1 MLKLCRDVFLV
12 SSVRGAR
19 SASRGLGSEEPSVPD
34 APGRG
39 QPAEGMSRRAAAA
52 AASADMIRR
61 GMRARR
67 VEHGFHAAVPAIG
80 AAALTAATAALVMHP
95 AFERTRA
102 GVSDGLEADVSDV
115 MPGGDAFQSTML
127 RITGGCLGG
136 AAGARTAFELA
147 SASVAGGGA
156 GGAARGFAS
165 APLAVVGGV
174 ACAFAGAE
182 FAEPAATLGVR
193 VGRVLASG
201 SAGFAAD
208 VAGFSL
214 GARRGNDAHEPL
226 LKTKVAADGNLSA
239 TGDPSKPFAEDSR
252 RAFAREL
259 VRLREREALLRLE
272 RDRVPRGARRDALGV
287 ALAEIEGAKK
297 ALKRACVETHG
308 ARLGRVMSEDV
319 ARAASE
325 LAELRARQLALR
337 REAAAAAAN
346 GDKAARARLTRE
358 AKTLDRAK
366 KRLKTEAA
374 ATFGARLA
382 KHAPAV
388 EKR

>member
-1 MLKLCRDVFLV
+1 
-12 SSVRGAR
+12 
-19 SASRGLGSEEPSVPD
+19 
-34 APGRG
+34 
-39 QPAEGMSRRAAAA
+39 MSRRAAAA
-52 AASADMIRR
+52 AASADVIRR

-67 VEHGFHAAVPAIG
+67 VEHDFHTAVPAIG

-95 AFERTRA
+95 TFERTRA

-115 MPGGDAFQSTML
+115 MPGGDAFQSAML
-127 RITGGCLGG
+127 RFTGGCLGG

-193 VGRVLASG
+193 IGRVMSSG
-201 SAGFAAD
+201 SAGLAAD
-208 VAGFSL
+208 VNALFGETHKKKRGDDEAE
-214 GARRGNDAHEPL
+214 GA
-226 LKTKVAADGNLSA
+226 TDGPTN
-239 TGDPSKPFAEDSR
+239 GKENPSVEDSR

-259 VRLREREALLRLE
+259 VRLREREALVRLE
-272 RDRVPRGARRDALGV
+272 RDRVPRGARRDALV
-287 ALAEIEGAKK
+287 ATLAEIEGDKK
-297 ALKRACVETHG
+297 KLKRACLDEHG
-308 ARLGRVMSEDV
+308 ERLGRVMSEDI
-319 ARAASE
+319 ARSASE
-325 LAELRARQLALR
+325 LVELRARQLALR

-346 GDKAARARLTRE
+346 GDKTARARLTRE
-358 AKTLDRAK
+358 AKTLDAAK
-366 KRLKTEAA
+366 KRLKAEAL
-374 ATFGARLA
+374 ATFGERLA
-382 KHAPAV
+382 KRAPAV

>member
-1 MLKLCRDVFLV
+1 
-12 SSVRGAR
+12 
-19 SASRGLGSEEPSVPD
+19 
-34 APGRG
+34 
-39 QPAEGMSRRAAAA
+39 MSRRAAAA

-67 VEHGFHAAVPAIG
+67 VEHDFHAAVPAIG

-102 GVSDGLEADVSDV
+102 GVFDGLEADVSDV
-115 MPGGDAFQSTML
+115 MPGGDAFQSAML
-127 RITGGCLGG
+127 RFTGGCLGG

-193 VGRVLASG
+193 IGRVISSG
-201 SAGFAAD
+201 SAGLAAD
-208 VAGFSL
+208 ANALFGETHKKK
-214 GARRGNDAHEPL
+214 RGDDQAEEALTDGSSSNGKENPG
-226 LKTKVAADGNLSA
+226 KV
-239 TGDPSKPFAEDSR
+239 EDSR

-259 VRLREREALLRLE
+259 VELRKREALVRLE
-272 RDRVPRGARRDALGV
+272 RDRVPRGARRDALG
-287 ALAEIEGAKK
+287 ATLAEIKGDKK
-297 ALKRACVETHG
+297 KLKRACLDEHG
-308 ARLGRVMSEDV
+308 VSLGRVMSEDI
-319 ARAASE
+319 ARSASE
-325 LAELRARQLALR
+325 LVELRARQLALR

-346 GDKAARARLTRE
+346 GDKTARARLTRE
-358 AKTLDRAK
+358 AKTLDAAK
-366 KRLKTEAA
+366 KRLKAEAL
-374 ATFGARLA
+374 ATFGERLA
-382 KHAPAV
+382 KRAPAV

>member
-1 MLKLCRDVFLV
+1 
-12 SSVRGAR
+12 
-19 SASRGLGSEEPSVPD
+19 
-34 APGRG
+34 
-39 QPAEGMSRRAAAA
+39 MSRRAAAA

-67 VEHGFHAAVPAIG
+67 VEHDFHAAVPAIG

-115 MPGGDAFQSTML
+115 MPGGDAFQSAML
-127 RITGGCLGG
+127 RFTGGCLGG

-193 VGRVLASG
+193 IGRVISSG
-201 SAGFAAD
+201 SAGLAAD
-208 VAGFSL
+208 ANALFGETHKKK
-214 GARRGNDAHEPL
+214 RGDDQAEEAL
-226 LKTKVAADGNLSA
+226 TDGSSSN
-239 TGDPSKPFAEDSR
+239 GKENPGNVEDSR

-259 VRLREREALLRLE
+259 VELRKREALVRLE
-272 RDRVPRGARRDALGV
+272 RDRVPRGARRDALG
-287 ALAEIEGAKK
+287 ATLAEIKGDKK
-297 ALKRACVETHG
+297 KLKRACLETHG
-308 ARLGRVMSEDV
+308 VSLGRVMSEDI
-319 ARAASE
+319 ARSASE
-325 LAELRARQLALR
+325 LVELRARQLALR

-346 GDKAARARLTRE
+346 GDKTARARLTRE
-358 AKTLDRAK
+358 AKTLDAAK
-366 KRLKTEAA
+366 KRLKAEVL
-374 ATFGARLA
+374 ATFGERLA
-382 KHAPAV
+382 KRAPAV

>member
-1 MLKLCRDVFLV
+1 
-12 SSVRGAR
+12 
-19 SASRGLGSEEPSVPD
+19 
-34 APGRG
+34 
-39 QPAEGMSRRAAAA
+39 MSRRAAAA

-67 VEHGFHAAVPAIG
+67 VEHDFHAAVPAIG

-115 MPGGDAFQSTML
+115 MPGGDAFQSAML
-127 RITGGCLGG
+127 RFTGGCLGG

-193 VGRVLASG
+193 IGRVISSG
-201 SAGFAAD
+201 SAGLAAD
-208 VAGFSL
+208 ANALFGETHKKKRGDDQAQ
-214 GARRGNDAHEPL
+214 GATDGSSSNGKENPGN
-226 LKTKVAADGNLSA
+226 V
-239 TGDPSKPFAEDSR
+239 EDSR

-259 VRLREREALLRLE
+259 VELRKREALVRLE
-272 RDRVPRGARRDALGV
+272 RDRVPRGARRDALG
-287 ALAEIEGAKK
+287 ATLAEIKGDKK
-297 ALKRACVETHG
+297 KLKRACLETHG
-308 ARLGRVMSEDV
+308 VSLGRVMSEDI
-319 ARAASE
+319 ARSASE
-325 LAELRARQLALR
+325 LVELRARQLALR

-346 GDKAARARLTRE
+346 GDKTARARLTRE
-358 AKTLDRAK
+358 AKTLDAAK
-366 KRLKTEAA
+366 KRLKAEAL
-374 ATFGARLA
+374 ATFGERLA
-382 KHAPAV
+382 KRAPAV

>member
-1 MLKLCRDVFLV
+1 
-12 SSVRGAR
+12 
-19 SASRGLGSEEPSVPD
+19 
-34 APGRG
+34 
-39 QPAEGMSRRAAAA
+39 MSRRAAAA

-67 VEHGFHAAVPAIG
+67 VEHDFHAAVPAIG

-115 MPGGDAFQSTML
+115 MPGGDAFQSAML
-127 RITGGCLGG
+127 RFTGGCLGG

-193 VGRVLASG
+193 IGRVISSG
-201 SAGFAAD
+201 SAGLAAD
-208 VAGFSL
+208 ANALFGETHKKK
-214 GARRGNDAHEPL
+214 RGDDQAEEAL
-226 LKTKVAADGNLSA
+226 TDGSSSN
-239 TGDPSKPFAEDSR
+239 GKENPGNVEDSR
-252 RAFAREL
+252 RAFIREL
-259 VRLREREALLRLE
+259 VELRKREALVRLE
-272 RDRVPRGARRDALGV
+272 FNRVPRGARRDALG
-287 ALAEIEGAKK
+287 ATLAEIKGDKK
-297 ALKRACVETHG
+297 KLKRACLETHG
-308 ARLGRVMSEDV
+308 VSLGRVMSEDI
-319 ARAASE
+319 ARSCSE
-325 LAELRARQLALR
+325 LVELRARQLALR

-346 GDKAARARLTRE
+346 GDKTARARLTRE
-358 AKTLDRAK
+358 AKTLDAAK
-366 KRLKTEAA
+366 KRLKAEVL
-374 ATFGARLA
+374 ATFGERLA
-382 KHAPAV
+382 KRAPAV

>member
-1 MLKLCRDVFLV
+1 
-12 SSVRGAR
+12 
-19 SASRGLGSEEPSVPD
+19 
-34 APGRG
+34 
-39 QPAEGMSRRAAAA
+39 MSRRAAAA

-67 VEHGFHAAVPAIG
+67 VEHDFHAAVPAIG

-115 MPGGDAFQSTML
+115 MPGGDAFQSAML
-127 RITGGCLGG
+127 RFTGGCLGG

-193 VGRVLASG
+193 IGRVISSG
-201 SAGFAAD
+201 SAGLAAD
-208 VAGFSL
+208 ANALFGETHKKK
-214 GARRGNDAHEPL
+214 RGDDQAQ
-226 LKTKVAADGNLSA
+226 GA
-239 TGDPSKPFAEDSR
+239 TGGSSSNGKENPGNVEDSR

-259 VRLREREALLRLE
+259 VELRKREALVRLE
-272 RDRVPRGARRDALGV
+272 RDRVPRGARRDALG
-287 ALAEIEGAKK
+287 ATLAEIKGDKK
-297 ALKRACVETHG
+297 KLKRACLDEHG
-308 ARLGRVMSEDV
+308 VSLGRVMSEDI
-319 ARAASE
+319 ARSASE
-325 LAELRARQLALR
+325 LVELRARQLALR

-346 GDKAARARLTRE
+346 GDKTARARLTRE
-358 AKTLDRAK
+358 AKTLDAAK
-366 KRLKTEAA
+366 KRLKAEVL
-374 ATFGARLA
+374 ATFGERLA
-382 KHAPAV
+382 KRAPAV

>member
-1 MLKLCRDVFLV
+1 
-12 SSVRGAR
+12 
-19 SASRGLGSEEPSVPD
+19 
-34 APGRG
+34 
-39 QPAEGMSRRAAAA
+39 MSRRAAAA

-67 VEHGFHAAVPAIG
+67 VEHDFHAAVPAIG

-115 MPGGDAFQSTML
+115 MPGGDAFQSAIL
-127 RITGGCLGG
+127 RFTGGCLGG

-193 VGRVLASG
+193 IGRVMSSG
-201 SAGFAAD
+201 SAGLAAD
-208 VAGFSL
+208 VKALFGETHKKKRGDDEAE
-214 GARRGNDAHEPL
+214 GA
-226 LKTKVAADGNLSA
+226 TDGPTN
-239 TGDPSKPFAEDSR
+239 GKENPSVEDSR

-259 VRLREREALLRLE
+259 VRLREREALVRLE
-272 RDRVPRGARRDALGV
+272 RDRVPRGARRDALV
-287 ALAEIEGAKK
+287 ATLAEIEGDKK
-297 ALKRACVETHG
+297 KLKRACLDEHG
-308 ARLGRVMSEDV
+308 ERLGRVMSEDI
-319 ARAASE
+319 ARSASE
-325 LAELRARQLALR
+325 LVELRARQLALR

-346 GDKAARARLTRE
+346 GDKTARARLTRE
-358 AKTLDRAK
+358 AKTLDAAK
-366 KRLKTEAA
+366 KRLKAEAL
-374 ATFGARLA
+374 ATFGERLA
-382 KHAPAV
+382 KRAPAV

>member
-1 MLKLCRDVFLV
+1 
-12 SSVRGAR
+12 
-19 SASRGLGSEEPSVPD
+19 
-34 APGRG
+34 
-39 QPAEGMSRRAAAA
+39 MSRRAAAA

-67 VEHGFHAAVPAIG
+67 VEHDFHAAVPAIG

-115 MPGGDAFQSTML
+115 MPGGDAFQSAML
-127 RITGGCLGG
+127 RFTGGCLGG

-193 VGRVLASG
+193 IGRVISSG
-201 SAGFAAD
+201 SAGLAAD
-208 VAGFSL
+208 ANALFGETHKKKRGDDQAQ
-214 GARRGNDAHEPL
+214 GATDGSSSNGKENPG
-226 LKTKVAADGNLSA
+226 KV
-239 TGDPSKPFAEDSR
+239 EDSR

-259 VRLREREALLRLE
+259 VELRKREALVRLE
-272 RDRVPRGARRDALGV
+272 RDRVPRGARRDALG
-287 ALAEIEGAKK
+287 ATLAEIKGDKK
-297 ALKRACVETHG
+297 KLKRACLETHG
-308 ARLGRVMSEDV
+308 VSLGRVMSEDI
-319 ARAASE
+319 ARSCSE
-325 LAELRARQLALR
+325 LVELRARQLALR

-346 GDKAARARLTRE
+346 GDKTARARLTRE
-358 AKTLDRAK
+358 AKTLDAAK
-366 KRLKTEAA
+366 KRLKAEAL
-374 ATFGARLA
+374 ATFGERLA
-382 KHAPAV
+382 KRAPAV

>member
-1 MLKLCRDVFLV
+1 
-12 SSVRGAR
+12 
-19 SASRGLGSEEPSVPD
+19 
-34 APGRG
+34 
-39 QPAEGMSRRAAAA
+39 MSRRAAAA

-67 VEHGFHAAVPAIG
+67 VEHVFHTAVPAIG

-115 MPGGDAFQSTML
+115 MPGGDAFQSAML
-127 RITGGCLGG
+127 RFTGGCLGG

-193 VGRVLASG
+193 IGRVMSSG
-201 SAGFAAD
+201 SAGLAAD
-208 VAGFSL
+208 VNALFGETHKKKRGDDEAE
-214 GARRGNDAHEPL
+214 GA
-226 LKTKVAADGNLSA
+226 TDGPTN
-239 TGDPSKPFAEDSR
+239 GKENPSVEDSR
-252 RAFAREL
+252 RTFAREL
-259 VRLREREALLRLE
+259 VRLREREALVRLE
-272 RDRVPRGARRDALGV
+272 RDRVPRGARRDALV
-287 ALAEIEGAKK
+287 ATLAEIEGDKK
-297 ALKRACVETHG
+297 KLKRACLDEHG
-308 ARLGRVMSEDV
+308 ARLGRVMSEDI
-319 ARAASE
+319 ARSASE
-325 LAELRARQLALR
+325 LVELRARQLALR

-346 GDKAARARLTRE
+346 GDKTARARLTRE
-358 AKTLDRAK
+358 AKTLDAAK
-366 KRLKTEAA
+366 KRLKAEAL
-374 ATFGARLA
+374 ATFGERLA
-382 KHAPAV
+382 KRAPAV

>member
-1 MLKLCRDVFLV
+1 
-12 SSVRGAR
+12 
-19 SASRGLGSEEPSVPD
+19 
-34 APGRG
+34 
-39 QPAEGMSRRAAAA
+39 MSRRAAAA

-67 VEHGFHAAVPAIG
+67 VEHDFHAAVPAIG

-115 MPGGDAFQSTML
+115 MPGGDAFQSAML
-127 RITGGCLGG
+127 RFTGGCLGG

-193 VGRVLASG
+193 IGRVISSG
-201 SAGFAAD
+201 SAGLAAD
-208 VAGFSL
+208 ANALFGETHKKKRGDDQAQ
-214 GARRGNDAHEPL
+214 GATDGSSSNGKENPGN
-226 LKTKVAADGNLSA
+226 V
-239 TGDPSKPFAEDSR
+239 EDSR

-259 VRLREREALLRLE
+259 VELRKREALVRLE
-272 RDRVPRGARRDALGV
+272 RDRVPRGARRDALG
-287 ALAEIEGAKK
+287 ATLAEIKGDKK
-297 ALKRACVETHG
+297 KLKRACLETHG
-308 ARLGRVMSEDV
+308 VSLGRVMSEDI
-319 ARAASE
+319 ARSCSE
-325 LAELRARQLALR
+325 LVELRARQLALR

-346 GDKAARARLTRE
+346 GDKTARARLTRE
-358 AKTLDRAK
+358 AKTLDAAK
-366 KRLKTEAA
+366 KRLKAEAL
-374 ATFGARLA
+374 ATFGERLA
-382 KHAPAV
+382 KRAPAV

>member
-1 MLKLCRDVFLV
+1 
-12 SSVRGAR
+12 
-19 SASRGLGSEEPSVPD
+19 
-34 APGRG
+34 
-39 QPAEGMSRRAAAA
+39 
-52 AASADMIRR
+52 
-61 GMRARR
+61 
-67 VEHGFHAAVPAIG
+67 VEHDFHAAVPAIG

-115 MPGGDAFQSTML
+115 MPGGDAFQSAML
-127 RITGGCLGG
+127 RFTGGCLGG

-193 VGRVLASG
+193 IGRVISSG
-201 SAGFAAD
+201 SAGLAAD
-208 VAGFSL
+208 ANALFGETHKKK
-214 GARRGNDAHEPL
+214 RGDDQAEEAL
-226 LKTKVAADGNLSA
+226 TDGSSSN
-239 TGDPSKPFAEDSR
+239 GKENPGNVEDSR

-259 VRLREREALLRLE
+259 VELRKREALVRLE
-272 RDRVPRGARRDALGV
+272 RDRVPRGARRDALG
-287 ALAEIEGAKK
+287 ATLAEIKGDKK
-297 ALKRACVETHG
+297 KLKRACLETHG
-308 ARLGRVMSEDV
+308 VSLGRVMSEDI
-319 ARAASE
+319 ARSASE
-325 LAELRARQLALR
+325 LVELRARQLALR

-346 GDKAARARLTRE
+346 GDKTARARLTRE
-358 AKTLDRAK
+358 AKTLDAAK
-366 KRLKTEAA
+366 KQLKAEVL
-374 ATFGARLA
+374 ATFGERLA
-382 KHAPAV
+382 KRAPAV

>member
-1 MLKLCRDVFLV
+1 M
-12 SSVRGAR
+12 R
-19 SASRGLGSEEPSVPD
+19 SGLRPEEPV
-34 APGRG
+34 
-39 QPAEGMSRRAAAA
+39 EGMSRRAAAA
-52 AASADMIRR
+52 AASADMIRS

-67 VEHGFHAAVPAIG
+67 VEHQFHAAVPAIG

-102 GVSDGLEADVSDV
+102 GVSDGLEADISDV

-193 VGRVLASG
+193 IGRVLALG

-208 VAGFSL
+208 VSGV
-214 GARRGNDAHEPL
+214 GKN
-226 LKTKVAADGNLSA
+226 AADPFFA
-239 TGDPSKPFAEDSR
+239 TDGKPSAEDSR

-259 VRLREREALLRLE
+259 VRLREREALVRLE
-272 RDRVPRGARRDALGV
+272 RDRVPRGARRDALGA

-297 ALKRACVETHG
+297 ALKRACLDEHG

-319 ARAASE
+319 ARSASE
-325 LAELRARQLALR
+325 LAALRARQLALR

-346 GDKAARARLTRE
+346 GDKAARVRLTRE
-358 AKTLDRAK
+358 AKKLDGAK

-382 KHAPAV
+382 KHAPST

>member
-1 MLKLCRDVFLV
+1 M
-12 SSVRGAR
+12 
-19 SASRGLGSEEPSVPD
+19 
-34 APGRG
+34 
-39 QPAEGMSRRAAAA
+39 
-52 AASADMIRR
+52 
-61 GMRARR
+61 
-67 VEHGFHAAVPAIG
+67 
-80 AAALTAATAALVMHP
+80 
-95 AFERTRA
+95 
-102 GVSDGLEADVSDV
+102 
-115 MPGGDAFQSTML
+115 
-127 RITGGCLGG
+127 
-136 AAGARTAFELA
+136 
-147 SASVAGGGA
+147 
-156 GGAARGFAS
+156 
-165 APLAVVGGV
+165 

-214 GARRGNDAHEPL
+214 AARRGNDAPEPL

-272 RDRVPRGARRDALGV
+272 RDRVPRGARRDALGA

-297 ALKRACVETHG
+297 ALKSACVETHG

-346 GDKAARARLTRE
+346 GDKATRARLTRE

>member
-1 MLKLCRDVFLV
+1 
-12 SSVRGAR
+12 
-19 SASRGLGSEEPSVPD
+19 
-34 APGRG
+34 
-39 QPAEGMSRRAAAA
+39 
-52 AASADMIRR
+52 MIRR

-208 VAGFSL
+208 VARLCGGRRGLF
-214 GARRGNDAHEPL
+214 ARR
-226 LKTKVAADGNLSA
+226 A
-239 TGDPSKPFAEDSR
+239 T
-252 RAFAREL
+252 
-259 VRLREREALLRLE
+259 RERR
-272 RDRVPRGARRDALGV
+272 PR
-287 ALAEIEGAKK
+287 
-297 ALKRACVETHG
+297 
-308 ARLGRVMSEDV
+308 
-319 ARAASE
+319 ASF
-325 LAELRARQLALR
+325 A
-337 REAAAAAAN
+337 
-346 GDKAARARLTRE
+346 D
-358 AKTLDRAK
+358 
-366 KRLKTEAA
+366 
-374 ATFGARLA
+374 
-382 KHAPAV
+382 
-388 EKR
+388 

>member
-1 MLKLCRDVFLV
+1 
-12 SSVRGAR
+12 
-19 SASRGLGSEEPSVPD
+19 
-34 APGRG
+34 
-39 QPAEGMSRRAAAA
+39 MSRRAAAA

-67 VEHGFHAAVPAIG
+67 VEHDFHAAVPAIG

-115 MPGGDAFQSTML
+115 MPGGDAFQSAML
-127 RITGGCLGG
+127 RFTGGCLGG

-193 VGRVLASG
+193 IGRVISSG
-201 SAGFAAD
+201 SAGLAAD
-208 VAGFSL
+208 ANALFGETL
-214 GARRGNDAHEPL
+214 RHKKKRGDDQAQGATDGSSSNGKENPGN
-226 LKTKVAADGNLSA
+226 V
-239 TGDPSKPFAEDSR
+239 EDSR

-259 VRLREREALLRLE
+259 VELRKREALVRLE
-272 RDRVPRGARRDALGV
+272 RDRVPRGARRDALG
-287 ALAEIEGAKK
+287 ATLAEIKGDKK
-297 ALKRACVETHG
+297 KLKRACLETHG
-308 ARLGRVMSEDV
+308 VSLGRVMSEDI
-319 ARAASE
+319 ARSASE
-325 LAELRARQLALR
+325 LVELRARQLALR

-346 GDKAARARLTRE
+346 GDKTARARLTRE
-358 AKTLDRAK
+358 AKTLDAAK
-366 KRLKTEAA
+366 KRLKAEVL
-374 ATFGARLA
+374 ATFGERLA
-382 KHAPAV
+382 KRAPAV

>member
-1 MLKLCRDVFLV
+1 
-12 SSVRGAR
+12 
-19 SASRGLGSEEPSVPD
+19 
-34 APGRG
+34 
-39 QPAEGMSRRAAAA
+39 MSRRAAAA

-115 MPGGDAFQSTML
+115 MPGGDAFQSAML
-127 RITGGCLGG
+127 RFTGGCLGG

-193 VGRVLASG
+193 IGRVISSG
-201 SAGFAAD
+201 SAGLAAD
-208 VAGFSL
+208 ANALFGETHKKKRGDDEKK
-214 GARRGNDAHEPL
+214 GATDGSSSNGKENPGN
-226 LKTKVAADGNLSA
+226 V
-239 TGDPSKPFAEDSR
+239 EDSR

-259 VRLREREALLRLE
+259 VELRKREALVRLE
-272 RDRVPRGARRDALGV
+272 RDRVPRGARRDALG
-287 ALAEIEGAKK
+287 ATLAEIKGDKK
-297 ALKRACVETHG
+297 KLKRACLETHG
-308 ARLGRVMSEDV
+308 VSLGRVMSEDI
-319 ARAASE
+319 ARSASE
-325 LAELRARQLALR
+325 LVELRARQLALR

-346 GDKAARARLTRE
+346 GDKTARARLTRE
-358 AKTLDRAK
+358 AKTLDAAK
-366 KRLKTEAA
+366 KRLKAEAL
-374 ATFGARLA
+374 ATFGERLA
-382 KHAPAV
+382 KRAPAV

>member
-1 MLKLCRDVFLV
+1 
-12 SSVRGAR
+12 
-19 SASRGLGSEEPSVPD
+19 
-34 APGRG
+34 
-39 QPAEGMSRRAAAA
+39 MSRRAAAA
-52 AASADMIRR
+52 AASAEMIRR

-67 VEHGFHAAVPAIG
+67 VEHEFHAAVPAIG

-115 MPGGDAFQSTML
+115 MPGGDAFQSAML

-193 VGRVLASG
+193 IGRVIASG

-208 VAGFSL
+208 ISGVSSR
-214 GARRGNDAHEPL
+214 ARRGNDA
-226 LKTKVAADGNLSA
+226 AAPSAAEDGPTNGKS
-239 TGDPSKPFAEDSR
+239 TVEDSR

-259 VRLREREALLRLE
+259 VRLREREALVRLE
-272 RDRVPRGARRDALGV
+272 RDRVPRGARRDALSA

-297 ALKRACVETHG
+297 ALKRACLDEHG

-319 ARAASE
+319 ARSASE
-325 LAELRARQLALR
+325 LMALRARQLALR
-337 REAAAAAAN
+337 REAAAAAAS

-358 AKTLDRAK
+358 AKKLDVAK

-374 ATFGARLA
+374 ATFGARLT
-382 KHAPAV
+382 KHAPST

>member
-1 MLKLCRDVFLV
+1 
-12 SSVRGAR
+12 
-19 SASRGLGSEEPSVPD
+19 
-34 APGRG
+34 
-39 QPAEGMSRRAAAA
+39 MSRRAAAA

-67 VEHGFHAAVPAIG
+67 VEHDFHAAVPAIG

-115 MPGGDAFQSTML
+115 MPGGDAFQSAML
-127 RITGGCLGG
+127 RFTGGCLGG

-193 VGRVLASG
+193 IGRVISSG
-201 SAGFAAD
+201 SAGLAAD
-208 VAGFSL
+208 ANALFGETHKKKRGDDQAQ
-214 GARRGNDAHEPL
+214 GATDGSSSNGKENPGN
-226 LKTKVAADGNLSA
+226 V
-239 TGDPSKPFAEDSR
+239 EDSR

-259 VRLREREALLRLE
+259 VELRNREALVRLE
-272 RDRVPRGARRDALGV
+272 RDCVPRGARRDALG
-287 ALAEIEGAKK
+287 ATLAEIKGDKK
-297 ALKRACVETHG
+297 KLKRACLETHG
-308 ARLGRVMSEDV
+308 VSLGRVMSEDI
-319 ARAASE
+319 ARSASE
-325 LAELRARQLALR
+325 LVELRARQLALR

-346 GDKAARARLTRE
+346 GDKTARARLTRE
-358 AKTLDRAK
+358 AKTLDAAK
-366 KRLKTEAA
+366 KRLKAEAL
-374 ATFGARLA
+374 ATFGERLA
-382 KHAPAV
+382 KRAPAV